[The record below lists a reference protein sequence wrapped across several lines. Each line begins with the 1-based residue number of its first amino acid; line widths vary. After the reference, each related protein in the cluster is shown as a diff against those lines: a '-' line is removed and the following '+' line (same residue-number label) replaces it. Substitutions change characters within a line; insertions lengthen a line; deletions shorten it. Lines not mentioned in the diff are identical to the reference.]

1 MALYSLQDNEN
12 ERVVIGKVMVTN
24 NIIDTVSLLQQRL
37 KNEGLRE
44 RTIYDYVKWYEHFI
58 NHCMKKGVQDL
69 SEISTDYIYN
79 WLSEME
85 VKDTTKNIRLKSL
98 KAGLNRLCILQDE
111 SAEVCS
117 AIVQNITEP
126 GYSIFPG

>member
-58 NHCMKKGVQDL
+58 NHCMKKGIQDL
-69 SEISTDYIYN
+69 KYNESFSFKEKIVFNDSCNIYN
-79 WLSEME
+79 GVKTIIFILS
-85 VKDTTKNIRLKSL
+85 
-98 KAGLNRLCILQDE
+98 
-111 SAEVCS
+111 
-117 AIVQNITEP
+117 
-126 GYSIFPG
+126 

>member
-12 ERVVIGKVMVTN
+12 ERVVIGKVKATN

-98 KAGLNRLCILQDE
+98 KAGLNRQH
-111 SAEVCS
+111 
-117 AIVQNITEP
+117 
-126 GYSIFPG
+126 SIFALEKLNKRL